1 VKTTSCNQGDVEG
14 DSVQVK
20 RSTRWMLCVECERL
34 WDVFI
39 ECVAKLDETS
49 SSWREATQGQRRTC
63 EDALEKLSQHKRS
76 HNRNESFDTQAR
88 D

>member
-1 VKTTSCNQGDVEG
+1 MD
-14 DSVQVK
+14 
-20 RSTRWMLCVECERL
+20 LRL
-34 WDVFI
+34 HHKDRRARLSFV

-49 SSWREATQGQRRTC
+49 SSWREANQGQRRAC

-76 HNRNESFDTQAR
+76 HDRNESFETQAR